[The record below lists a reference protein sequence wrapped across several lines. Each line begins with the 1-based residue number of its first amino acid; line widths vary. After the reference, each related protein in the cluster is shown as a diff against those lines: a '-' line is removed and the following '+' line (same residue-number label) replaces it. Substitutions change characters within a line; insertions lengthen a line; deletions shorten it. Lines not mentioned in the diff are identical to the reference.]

1 MKQTKLE
8 ITVGAFV
15 IVGFAAIAY
24 LALKIGA
31 GLLVGTD
38 TYVVTARFSN
48 VAGLGAGRKVAL
60 SGVTV
65 GKVESVQLDAENY
78 GALVTLWV
86 RSDVKLPSDTVV
98 SVRTNGLLGDKFVS
112 LRPGVSKELL
122 KPGGA
127 LVRTE
132 SGTDIE
138 AALSQLMGG
147 SSGGDASGEDSY
159 VLHAR
164 FNNVSG
170 ITQGSRITISGIAVG
185 AVEGVHLNTE
195 DFSAVADLR
204 LRSDVKLPMDSIVS
218 VRSSSLIGGK
228 LLTIQLGADPEIA
241 KAGDTLTETES
252 TVDLESLISRVAFGT
267 MNKKDDAKETT
278 PAP

>member
-38 TYVVTARFSN
+38 TYVVTARFEDA
-48 VAGLGAGRKVAL
+48 AGLGNGRKVSL

-65 GKVESVQLDAENY
+65 GKVESVRLDPDNY

-86 RSDVKLPSDTVV
+86 RSDVKLPADTVV
-98 SVRTNGLLGDKFVS
+98 SIRTNGLLGDKFVS
-112 LRPGVSKELL
+112 LRPGVSKELV

-127 LVRTE
+127 LARTE
-132 SGTDIE
+132 SATDIE
-138 AALSQLMGG
+138 TALSQFMGG
-147 SSGGDASGEDSY
+147 SSDGAASGENSY

-164 FNNVSG
+164 FNNIAG
-170 ITQGSRITISGIAVG
+170 ITQGSRVTISGITVG
-185 AVEGVHLNTE
+185 TVEGVRLNTD
-195 DFSAVADLR
+195 DFSAVVDMR
-204 LRSDVKLPMDSIVS
+204 LRADVKLPVDSIVS
-218 VRSSSLIGGK
+218 VRSASLIGGK
-228 LLTIQLGADPEIA
+228 LLSIQLGGDPEIA
-241 KAGDTLTETES
+241 KAGDTLIETES
-252 TVDLESLISRVAFGT
+252 TVDLESLISRVAFGS
-267 MNKKDDAKETT
+267 MNKKDEKETT